1 MLLKKIKIFMHSNAG
16 IVLSV
21 FNLNQEDYLLFYEG
35 KTVSYFSKIIDLG
48 ISENKVLFAIKKDNQ
63 YGINLT
69 KSLSSSVMNILKDQF
84 FEKKLKLLTNQNLG
98 KECSRISDMKI
109 WKTEG
114 SRNLYKKK
122 IHSLFLKNMKENDS
136 HDDDLSLNY
145 DYSPLQSPSTDAMPI
160 LW

>member
-98 KECSRISDMKI
+98 KECSRISDMRI

-136 HDDDLSLNY
+136 HDDDFSLNY